1 MAKNKVNESE
11 QNEGAGKS
19 GKLNVCIAEII
30 QPDRKHLKTVGHQ
43 EYKTSQFEK
52 GYSTIKYIPNT
63 PEDVRKRESYKN
75 QRGNATGESMR

>member
-11 QNEGAGKS
+11 KNEGAGKS
-19 GKLNVCIAEII
+19 GELNVCIAAII
-30 QPDRKHLKTVGHQ
+30 QPDRKHLNTVGHQ
-43 EYKTSQFEK
+43 KYKTSQFEK